1 MQRVTG
7 MAQRPFEGQV
17 ALITGSSRGIG
28 RATALLLASR
38 GADVAVHF
46 RREEA
51 AAQAVCDAARAQGVR
66 AIAVRADLRDQAAVA
81 AAVDAVGAAFGRID
95 MLVANAASTAFKPLL
110 DLQAHNIGMTLDTSV
125 QALLTLV
132 RTAVPLLRDRAASIV
147 TVSGFDTLRAL
158 PGHGVLGA
166 AKAAVET
173 LTRYLAAELA
183 PLRIN
188 ANCVVPGFV
197 ATDSARL
204 WADTHEPGGY
214 AAAAEEWVRRTPAG
228 RVGEADDIARVIAL
242 LCSPDARWITGQ
254 VIVADGGL
262 TLR

>member
-1 MQRVTG
+1 
-7 MAQRPFEGQV
+7 MAELPFAGQV

-28 RATALLLASR
+28 RATALLLAQR
-38 GADVAVHF
+38 GANVAVHY
-46 RREEA
+46 RRD
-51 AAQAVCDAARAQGVR
+51 AQAAEAVCAAVR
-66 AIAVRADLRDQAAVA
+66 AAGRQAVPVCADLRDQDAVA
-81 AAVDAVGAAFGRID
+81 AVVQQVGDVFGRLDLLI
-95 MLVANAASTAFKPLL
+95 ANAASTAFRPLL
-110 DLQAHNIGMTLDTSV
+110 ELQPHHVGMTLDTSV
-125 QALLTLV
+125 QSLLTLV
-132 RTAVPLLRDRAASIV
+132 RTATPLMQERAARIV

-158 PGHGVLGA
+158 PGHGLLGA

-183 PLRIN
+183 PLGIT

-204 WADTHEPGGY
+204 WADTHAPGGY
-214 AAAAEEWVRRTPAG
+214 AAAAQDWVRRTPAG

-242 LCSPDARWITGQ
+242 LCSADARWITGQ

>member
-1 MQRVTG
+1 MDGQ
-7 MAQRPFEGQV
+7 PLLGQV
-17 ALITGSSRGIG
+17 ALVTGGSRGIG
-28 RATALLLASR
+28 RATAVLLAQR

-46 RREEA
+46 RRD
-51 AAQAVCDAARAQGVR
+51 AQAAEAVCE
-66 AIAVRADLRDQAAVA
+66 AVRGNGRRALAVCADLRDQQAVA
-81 AAVDAVGAAFGRID
+81 GAVQRVGEAFGRLDLLI
-95 MLVANAASTAFKPLL
+95 ANAASTAFKPLL
-110 DLQAHNIGMTLDTSV
+110 ELQPHHVGMTLDTSV
-125 QALLTLV
+125 QSLLTLV
-132 RTAVPLLRDRAASIV
+132 RTAVPLMHERAARIV

-158 PGHGVLGA
+158 PGHGLLGA

-183 PLRIN
+183 PLGIT

-204 WADTHEPGGY
+204 WADAHEAGGY
-214 AAAAEEWVRRTPAG
+214 AAAAQDWVRRTPAG

-242 LCSPDARWITGQ
+242 LCSADARWITGQ

>member
-1 MQRVTG
+1 MTNQTFG
-7 MAQRPFEGQV
+7 GKA
-17 ALITGSSRGIG
+17 ALITGASRGIG
-28 RATALLLASR
+28 RATALLLAQR
-38 GADVAVHF
+38 GADIAVLY
-46 RREEA
+46 RREQA
-51 AAQAVCDAARAQGVR
+51 AAQAVCEQARAAGVR
-66 AIAVRADLRDQAAVA
+66 AMAVPADLRDQAAVA
-81 AAVDAVGAAFGRID
+81 AAVDTVGAAFGRID
-95 MLVANAASTAFKPLL
+95 ILVANAASTAFKPLL
-110 DLQAHNIGMTLDTSV
+110 ELQPHNVGMTLDTSV
-125 QALLTLV
+125 QSLLTLV
-132 RTAVPLLRDRAASIV
+132 RAAVPLMQDRAANIV

-158 PGHGVLGA
+158 PGHGLLGA

-183 PLRIN
+183 PLGIN

-214 AAAAEEWVRRTPAG
+214 AAAAPEWVRRTPAG

-242 LCSPDARWITGQ
+242 LCSADARWITGQ

>member
-1 MQRVTG
+1 
-7 MAQRPFEGQV
+7 MAERLFAGQT

-28 RATALLLASR
+28 RATALLLARR

-46 RREEA
+46 RRDEA
-51 AAQAVCDAARAQGVR
+51 AAQAVCDEVRAAGVR
-66 AIAVRADLRDQAAVA
+66 AVAVQADLRDQDAVA

-95 MLVANAASTAFKPLL
+95 MLIANAASTAFKPLL
-110 DLQAHNIGMTLDTSV
+110 DLKPHNVGMTLDTSV

-132 RTAVPLLRDRAASIV
+132 RAAVPLMRDRASIV

-158 PGHGVLGA
+158 PGHGLLGA
-166 AKAAVET
+166 AKAAIET

-183 PLRIN
+183 PLGIN

-214 AAAAEEWVRRTPAG
+214 AAAAEDWVRRTPAG

-254 VIVADGGL
+254 AIVADGGL

>member
-1 MQRVTG
+1 
-7 MAQRPFEGQV
+7 MADRPFEGRT

-28 RATALLLASR
+28 RATALLLARR
-38 GADVAVHF
+38 GADVAVHY
-46 RREEA
+46 RRDEDAAQTVCEEA
-51 AAQAVCDAARAQGVR
+51 RAAGVQAM
-66 AIAVRADLRDQAAVA
+66 AVRADLRDQDAVA
-81 AAVDAVGAAFGRID
+81 AAVREVGAAFGRID
-95 MLVANAASTAFKPLL
+95 LLIANAASTAFKPLL
-110 DLQAHNIGMTLDTSV
+110 ELQPHHVGMTLDTSV
-125 QALLTLV
+125 QSLLTLV
-132 RTAVPLLRDRAASIV
+132 RTAVPWMQGRAANVV

-158 PGHGVLGA
+158 PGHGLLGA

-183 PLRIN
+183 PLGIN

-214 AAAAEEWVRRTPAG
+214 AAAAQEWVRQTPAG

>member
-1 MQRVTG
+1 
-7 MAQRPFEGQV
+7 MAERPFEGRT

-28 RATALLLASR
+28 RATALLLARR
-38 GADVAVHF
+38 GANVAVHY
-46 RREEA
+46 RRDEA
-51 AAQAVCDAARAQGVR
+51 AAQAVCDEARAAGVR
-66 AIAVRADLRDQAAVA
+66 ALAVRADLRDQDAVA
-81 AAVDAVGAAFGRID
+81 AAVREVGAAFGRID
-95 MLVANAASTAFKPLL
+95 LLIANAASTAFKPLL
-110 DLQAHNIGMTLDTSV
+110 ELQPHNVGMTLDTSV
-125 QALLTLV
+125 QSLLTLV
-132 RTAVPLLRDRAASIV
+132 RTAVPWMERRDANIV

-158 PGHGVLGA
+158 PGHGLLGA

-183 PLRIN
+183 PLGIN

-204 WADTHEPGGY
+204 WADKHEPGGY
-214 AAAAEEWVRRTPAG
+214 AAAAGEWVRQTPAG
-228 RVGEADDIARVIAL
+228 RVGDADDIARVIAL

-254 VIVADGGL
+254 AIVADGGL